1 MNFLK
6 VILVKETVI
15 LLRYVV
21 KTEGQEWLSAFTMAF
36 FLCFHKKLH
45 KKKIIS
51 SYYL

>member
-15 LLRYVV
+15 ILRYVV
-21 KTEGQEWLSAFTMAF
+21 RTEGQDYNG